1 MRRKQKGSISMG
13 QLIGACVGAVIVAMI
28 VGFSFGGWVTESTA
42 QAMAKKSSEQA
53 VTERLGKICVA
64 QAQQSAGIQVQ
75 LDALKAESSYKRAKS
90 VMEMPWAVMPGEDA
104 ADRAVAGACA
114 DALVNS

>member
-1 MRRKQKGSISMG
+1 MRSKQKGSISIG
-13 QLIGACVGAVIVAMI
+13 QLIGACVGAVFVATI
-28 VGFSFGGWVTESTA
+28 VGFSFGGWVTGSTA
-42 QAMAKKSSEQA
+42 EAMAKKLSEQA

-64 QAQQSAGIQVQ
+64 QAQQSADIQAQ
-75 LDALKAESSYKRAKS
+75 LDALKKESSYKRAKS

-114 DALVNS
+114 NTLVNS